1 MVGLLLL
8 GRMYSVTVILID
20 DHFLSYLTVIHQY
33 SRTILSCLVN
43 VNNDIA
49 DDLYTDT
56 RLLSSPNFL
65 VALQSI

>member
-33 SRTILSCLVN
+33 SQTILSCLVN
-43 VNNDIA
+43 VNNDIV

-56 RLLSSPNFL
+56 CLLSLPNFL